1 MKQVGVLCGIA
12 AVAFSGYRLQAGVS
26 ATDPGYSCYAFESG
40 SVESGAD
47 SASTRTSA
55 NLHREVRIQGDEFTM
70 GTDTGYYEER
80 PARQVTVTDFW
91 IDVHEVTNRQ
101 FAAFVQATSYVTTA
115 EREPDPALFPE
126 IPAELLVPG
135 SATFVKPG
143 DRPKGQERHWWK
155 FVNGASWHQPH
166 GPGSSID
173 GLENYPVVH
182 ISYEDA
188 NAYAT
193 WAGRTIP
200 SEAQWE
206 LAAQASAKLQKANTW
221 QGYFPMQDSALDGF
235 HGIAP
240 VGCYQADESG
250 LFDMKGNVW
259 ELVSDHFEIGGAT
272 GDGLNANPEIV
283 MVNSTM
289 AASSLRPMRV
299 IKGGS
304 YLCSDN
310 FCQRDRPQSR
320 QGQEEDFSTDHVGFR
335 TISLH

>member
-1 MKQVGVLCGIA
+1 M
-12 AVAFSGYRLQAGVS
+12 
-26 ATDPGYSCYAFESG
+26 
-40 SVESGAD
+40 GA
-47 SASTRTSA
+47 
-55 NLHREVRIQGDEFTM
+55 
-70 GTDTGYYEER
+70 
-80 PARQVTVTDFW
+80 
-91 IDVHEVTNRQ
+91 
-101 FAAFVQATSYVTTA
+101 
-115 EREPDPALFPE
+115 
-126 IPAELLVPG
+126 
-135 SATFVKPG
+135 
-143 DRPKGQERHWWK
+143 
-155 FVNGASWHQPH
+155 
-166 GPGSSID
+166 
-173 GLENYPVVH
+173 
-182 ISYEDA
+182 
-188 NAYAT
+188 
-193 WAGRTIP
+193 
-200 SEAQWE
+200 

-259 ELVSDHFEIGGAT
+259 ELVSDHFEFGGAT

-299 IKGGS
+299 IKRGS

-310 FCQRDRPQSR
+310 FCQRDRPQSG